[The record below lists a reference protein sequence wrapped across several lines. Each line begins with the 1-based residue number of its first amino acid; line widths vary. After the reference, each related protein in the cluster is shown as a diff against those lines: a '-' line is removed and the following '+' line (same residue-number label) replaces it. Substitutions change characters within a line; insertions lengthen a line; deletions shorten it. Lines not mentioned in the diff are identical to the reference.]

1 MQVVPPNAAARV
13 PVSKSS
19 DDFDPP
25 NGMSMC
31 VCTSIPP
38 GSTYLPVA
46 SIVLSAAMSSDDPI
60 VEIFSSSTSTSPLYL
75 SVAVTTV
82 PFLISVRMVSVPGP
96 RRRENTKHARKR
108 VFLFFVYLRVFVFS
122 WLRLEPSGNRH
133 LLVRIELD

>member
-46 SIVLSAAMSSDDPI
+46 SIVLSAATSSDDPI
-60 VEIFSSSTSTSPLYL
+60 VEIFSSSTSTSPVYV

-82 PFLISVRMVSVPGP
+82 PFLISVRMVCLPGP
-96 RRRENTKHARKR
+96 RKHEGAK
-108 VFLFFVYLRVFVFS
+108 VHEKEDNSSSCVLRVFVSS
-122 WLRLEPSGNRH
+122 WLRLE
-133 LLVRIELD
+133 